1 MADKQE
7 RTYYRQLYIKVEPGE
22 IYAFIP
28 GTIMEIFVKK
38 GQKVKK
44 GEPLFSLHAMKMDNV
59 LCSTI
64 DGTIKAINIK
74 KGQIVTK
81 NDVLVE
87 IVNEI
92 KEVKETKE
100 KDIKEPKEDKK
111 ALKEKEKEEKK
122 KK

>member
-28 GTIMEIFVKK
+28 GTIIEIFVKK

-64 DGTIKAINIK
+64 DGTVKAINIK
-74 KGQIVTK
+74 KGQIVSK

-92 KEVKETKE
+92 KVVKEPKE
-100 KDIKEPKEDKK
+100 IKEPKEEKEEKK
-111 ALKEKEKEEKK
+111 ALKEKEEKK
-122 KK
+122 K